1 MRFTIVTPSFKQLDY
16 LECCIASVADQGTRN
31 GGRRTEDG
39 GQEGSG
45 NVGMCESGKGALLR
59 SVSAGSQSY
68 AGLAEQLSVEHIV
81 QDAGS
86 PGIEEFAEKTA
97 ERLLGKYGGERVKN
111 LEPFELLHLRTPHG
125 YDLRIFKEKDEGMY
139 DAINKGFGKAAGE
152 ICAYLNCDEQYLSGT
167 LDRVR
172 EEFEDQRKM
181 EMLFGAAIVVR
192 PDGSYVCDRKVMKP
206 TRLHTLVSGNLSI
219 FTCSTFFRRSSVVD
233 HGLFFKSEWK
243 VVGDGVWILD
253 LLEQRL
259 KMRVLRQ
266 PLSVFTE
273 TGSNLSLQD
282 KAGAERER
290 FGERAPGWARA
301 GRRLILVVYRLKR
314 LFGGAYWIRPHRY
327 CIYTVASPQEREGFV
342 VEKPTYRW
350 VIQPKGK

>member
-1 MRFTIVTPSFKQLDY
+1 MKFTIVTPSFKQLDY
-16 LECCIASVADQGTRN
+16 LECCIASVADQ
-31 GGRRTEDG
+31 EAK
-39 GQEGSG
+39 GSEK
-45 NVGMCESGKGALLR
+45 VGMCESGKGALLR

-86 PGIEEFAEKTA
+86 PGIEEFPEKMA
-97 ERLLGKYGGERVKN
+97 ERLLRQYGGERVTN
-111 LEPFELLHLRTPHG
+111 LEACELLHLRTSHG
-125 YDLRIFKEKDEGMY
+125 YNLRIFKEKDEGMY
-139 DAINKGFGKAAGE
+139 DAINKGFRKAAGE

-181 EMLFGAAIVVR
+181 EVLFGAAIVVR

-233 HGLFFKSEWK
+233 RGLFFKSEWK
-243 VVGDGVWILD
+243 VVGDAVWILD
-253 LLEQRL
+253 LLDQRL

-282 KAGAERER
+282 KAEVERKR
-290 FGERAPGWARA
+290 LGESVSGWARA

-314 LFGGAYWIRPHRY
+314 FFGGAYWIRPHRY
-327 CIYTVASPQEREGFV
+327 CIYTATSPHKREGFV

-350 VIQPKGK
+350 VTMSCP

>member
-1 MRFTIVTPSFKQLDY
+1 MDFTIVTPSFKQLDY
-16 LECCIASVADQGTRN
+16 LECCIASVADQGAEN

-39 GQEGSG
+39 GQGGSE
-45 NVGMCESGKGALLR
+45 GMCESGKGALLR

-86 PGIEEFAEKTA
+86 VGIEEFAEKMA
-97 ERLLGKYGGERVKN
+97 EQLLGRYGGERVKN
-111 LEPFELLHLRTPHG
+111 LEPYELVHLRTTHG
-125 YDLRIFKEKDEGMY
+125 YTLRIFKEKDEGMY
-139 DAINKGFGKAAGE
+139 DAINKGFRKAAGE

-181 EMLFGAAIVVR
+181 EVLFGAAIVVR
-192 PDGSYVCDRKVMKP
+192 PDGGYLCDRKVMKP

-233 HGLFFKSEWK
+233 RGLFFKSEWK
-243 VVGDGVWILD
+243 VVGDAVWILD
-253 LLEQRL
+253 LLDQRL

-290 FGERAPGWARA
+290 LGERAPGWARA
-301 GRRLILVVYRLKR
+301 GRWLILVVYRLKR
-314 LFGGAYWIRPHRY
+314 FFWGVYWIRPHRY
-327 CIYTVASPQEREGFV
+327 CIYTVASLQEREGFV

-350 VIQPKGK
+350 VTMSRP